1 MPELSQEGVGNLSAG
16 QPKRTYST
24 SHRPPITPRNSIETS
39 HHPLES
45 YPFAPEQILGH
56 DTNLE
61 LPQDKP
67 AAVDLLVRLLVD
79 ILVYSYDVDFHE
91 LHYALAACSP
101 KLSTTNLSAR
111 NTSLLN
117 FQQTRVVLE
126 YADVIHKACET
137 VVDNTQS
144 LLKDS
149 DREFISTYIMEP
161 ARTIGVDIAYVFEQ
175 LYAFRLHRCE
185 GGNHHKTLLYTKP
198 SFWTRGRGLL
208 PGKLGMDK
216 SQKLLARRL
225 VSDDM
230 VVAQLGTRSCEALR
244 LVLGK
249 AIKDYNRK
257 HCKYGMAKIYR
268 EIYAEPKFIALKKEL
283 KWRDFVFTK
292 YLHDEQQ
299 AAMASG
305 QSDFRD
311 SNQAEPRTSSRFLD
325 VPRRNS
331 EHLRRPSS
339 LHDLPSIRERPERP
353 PRPLSTSSIR
363 LGSLRSRPA
372 RPGLWTN
379 Y

>member
-1 MPELSQEGVGNLSAG
+1 M
-16 QPKRTYST
+16 T
-24 SHRPPITPRNSIETS
+24 ETAQ
-39 HHPLES
+39 LR
-45 YPFAPEQILGH
+45 
-56 DTNLE
+56 
-61 LPQDKP
+61 
-67 AAVDLLVRLLVD
+67 AVD
-79 ILVYSYDVDFHE
+79 SYDVDFHE

-101 KLSTTNLSAR
+101 NLFTTNLFTR

-117 FQQTRVVLE
+117 FQGTRVVLE

-149 DREFISTYIMEP
+149 DREFISTFIMEP
-161 ARTIGVDIAYVFEQ
+161 ARTIGIDISYVFEQ

-198 SFWTRGRGLL
+198 SFWTRGRSLL

-257 HCKYGMAKIYR
+257 HCKYGMAKTNR
-268 EIYAEPKFIALKKEL
+268 EVYAEPKFVALKKEL

-292 YLHDEQQ
+292 YLYDEQQ

-305 QSDFRD
+305 QSNLRA
-311 SNQAEPRTSSRFLD
+311 SNQGEPRMSSRLYD
-325 VPRRNS
+325 ASRRNS
-331 EHLRRPSS
+331 DHLRRPSS
-339 LHDLPSIRERPERP
+339 LHDLHSISERPERP
-353 PRPLSTSSIR
+353 PRPLSTSNIR
-363 LGSLRSRPA
+363 LGSPRSRPV